1 MVVLPGRIIPS
12 RSAASIIATPMRS
25 FTLAAGF
32 CDSSL
37 ATTRAATPLVTFVER
52 NERRVADQPGDIAG
66 DLHRGS
72 LLGGLSPTPRENSTT
87 ASRADGVSLP
97 QAGTRPALLAR
108 SAPV

>member
-37 ATTRAATPLVTFVER
+37 ATTRAATPLVTVLSATSGVLPISLVTSLAIFIVDPSWVACR
-52 NERRVADQPGDIAG
+52 PRRGKIA
-66 DLHRGS
+66 R
-72 LLGGLSPTPRENSTT
+72 PRP
-87 ASRADGVSLP
+87 APMVSLCRKP
-97 QAGTRPALLAR
+97 VLAR
-108 SAPV
+108 PY